1 MSYICENSSYIKID
15 NNEEIRSNLYL
26 PNESTK
32 HTAYGI
38 ALSFLI
44 KKRFALDEI
53 NIKDIDDDTKDAN
66 DDN

>member
-1 MSYICENSSYIKID
+1 M
-15 NNEEIRSNLYL
+15 EIRSNLYL

-53 NIKDIDDDTKDAN
+53 NIKDIDDDTQDAN

>member
-1 MSYICENSSYIKID
+1 MSYICENVSYIKIA
-15 NNEEIRSNLYL
+15 NKEELRSNLYL

-38 ALSFLI
+38 ALTFLI
-44 KKRFALDEI
+44 EKRFALGEI
-53 NIKDIDDDTKDAN
+53 NIKDVDDDTKDD

>member
-1 MSYICENSSYIKID
+1 MSYICENASYIKIA
-15 NNEEIRSNLYL
+15 NKEELRSNLYL

-38 ALSFLI
+38 ALTFLI
-44 KKRFALDEI
+44 EKRFALDEI
-53 NIKDIDDDTKDAN
+53 NIKDVDDDTKDD

>member
-1 MSYICENSSYIKID
+1 MSYICENASYIKIA
-15 NNEEIRSNLYL
+15 NKEELRSNLYL

-38 ALSFLI
+38 ALTFLI
-44 KKRFALDEI
+44 EKRFALDEI
-53 NIKDIDDDTKDAN
+53 NIQDVDDDTKDD